1 MDILLQ
7 SFRNHQ
13 KVRGN
18 PIRPLQTQ
26 LEHTVQRALTSKCT
40 KRQCARVYKYEY
52 KNTHTYIY
60 IYIYIYTHTHEYTQ
74 PATIQLQPPPPEYA
88 YLFGVFIPPVSV
100 CRTSCAQ
107 ALATATKFTKS
118 VFLYCL
124 PHVSSGYCS
133 VHVNVLRM
141 FCVPCVCL
149 CSSNYSC

>member
-74 PATIQLQPPPPEYA
+74 PATIQLQPPPRNMPTCLACLYHRCLSAELHVHRRWPQPLNLLN
-88 YLFGVFIPPVSV
+88 LF
-100 CRTSCAQ
+100 SC
-107 ALATATKFTKS
+107 T
-118 VFLYCL
+118 
-124 PHVSSGYCS
+124 
-133 VHVNVLRM
+133 
-141 FCVPCVCL
+141 VCL
-149 CSSNYSC
+149 TSHPVTALCT